1 MGMRS
6 FVIMLFH
13 TAVALLR
20 TSVADIGG
28 LVGHAASDRFKL
40 HTSLIAHWTSFAKH
54 LSAFPRT
61 TDVLQGTFDPSGTV
75 VLLIERVP
83 RLKPSVQPHLL

>member
-20 TSVADIGG
+20 TSVANIGS
-28 LVGHAASDRFKL
+28 LIGHAASDSFKL
-40 HTSLIAHWTSFAKH
+40 SAFLIAHWTALAKH

-61 TDVLQGTFDPSGTV
+61 ADVLQGTFDPPGTV
-75 VLLIERVP
+75 VLLVKRVP
-83 RLKPSVQPHLL
+83 RLKSPMQPYLL